1 MPWACGSSLLC
12 LFDAELLARVDLAVL
27 AQAVE
32 FHEVVHGHAAELA
45 GDVPEVVSGADG
57 IYYVTVRNCSCRLA
71 VA

>member
-1 MPWACGSSLLC
+1 MTWACGSSLLC

-57 IYYVTVRNCSCRLA
+57 LSPERTVYTM
-71 VA
+71 